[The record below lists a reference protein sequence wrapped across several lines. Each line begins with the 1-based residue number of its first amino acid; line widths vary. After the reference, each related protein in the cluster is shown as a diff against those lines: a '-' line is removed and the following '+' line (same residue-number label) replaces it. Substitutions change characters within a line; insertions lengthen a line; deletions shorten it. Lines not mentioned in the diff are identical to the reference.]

1 MTKTTHPKKTLYGHL
16 SRVAKALASPGR
28 LELLETLA
36 QGERGVDALAQA
48 CGMSM
53 ANTSHHLQSLRQ
65 GGLVQSRR
73 DGLQVIYSLTDN
85 EIPKLLAG
93 IGHVAQRQVAEV
105 ERIVRENFD
114 QRDGFT
120 PVKRE
125 ELLRLLKQ
133 GEAMVIDVR
142 PPSEF
147 FAGHITGAINIPI
160 ESLPKQLKMLPQDQ
174 EIIAYCR
181 GPYCL
186 FAIEAIQQI
195 RQQGLRARRLE
206 EGFPEWKAE
215 RLPVERGH

>member
-1 MTKTTHPKKTLYGHL
+1 MTKKNHPKKALYGHL

-28 LELLETLA
+28 LELLEILA
-36 QGERGVDALAQA
+36 QGERSVDALAQA
-48 CGMSM
+48 SDMSV
-53 ANTSHHLQSLRQ
+53 ANTSHHLQSLRA

-73 DGLQVIYSLTDN
+73 EGLQVIYTLSDL
-85 EIPKLLAG
+85 EIPKLLASMG
-93 IGHVAQRQVAEV
+93 RIAERQVAEV
-105 ERIVRENFD
+105 ESIVRENFD

-125 ELLRLLKQ
+125 ELLRLLKK
-133 GEAMVIDVR
+133 GEALVIDVR
-142 PPSEF
+142 PESEF
-147 FAGHITGAINIPI
+147 RAGHIAGAVNIPI
-160 ESLPKQLKMLPQDQ
+160 DFLPQHLKTLPQDQ

-186 FAIEAIQQI
+186 FAVEAIQQI

-215 RLPVERGH
+215 RLPVEKGE